1 MFLYRD
7 VSLSFKLSGVCL
19 CIVTFERERG
29 FQCICVCLY
38 VEYVCVC
45 VIFEQRG

>member
-7 VSLSFKLSGVCL
+7 VSLSFKPSGVCL
-19 CIVTFERERG
+19 YIVTFERERS

-45 VIFEQRG
+45 LIFERAG